1 MRLLVNAAGV
11 AVPPPPPSQ
20 GAVDLRV
27 REARQNPIF
36 LRTPPFMVRAAFG
49 AKRPAGGAQLGESR
63 LPPVVAPGGHWWIH
77 SGLHTIGWRGPGGA
91 TWHDRTIRQGGGPH
105 ADTRGTTTV

>member
-36 LRTPPFMVRAAFG
+36 LRTPAFMARAAFG
-49 AKRPAGGAQLGESR
+49 ATRPAGGAQLGESR
-63 LPPVVAPGGHWWIH
+63 LPPVVAPGGHWWN
-77 SGLHTIGWRGPGGA
+77 HTDSNAIGRRGPGRA
-91 TWHDRTIRQGGGPH
+91 DRPSDGLGQSVSVRVGCGGC
-105 ADTRGTTTV
+105 GT